1 MKERIQ
7 VRISDKVLKR
17 FRLRVRVITSRVRRV
32 PKSTLVSELYRY
44 MAGWAGHYA
53 RFPGTETQLKD
64 LDGWVRRRLRQWLW
78 VEWKTVGNRRHHL
91 RRGGAKPCDIDRAVH
106 IRSAW
111 RVSTHPAL
119 NVCVSNARIA
129 KAGLRPLISF
139 WQRFA
144 LL

>member
-1 MKERIQ
+1 MQ
-7 VRISDKVLKR
+7 VRISDKTLKR
-17 FRLRVRVITSRVRRV
+17 FRGRVRAITSRVRRV
-32 PKSTLVSELYRY
+32 PRGALVHELDRY

-53 RFPGTETQLKD
+53 RFAGSETQLKS

-78 VEWKTVGNRRHHL
+78 VEWKTAANRRKHL
-91 RRGGAKPCDIDRAVH
+91 LRGGAKPSDVAQAIH

-119 NVCVSNARIA
+119 NVCVNNARITRS
-129 KAGLRPLISF
+129 GLRPLLSF

-144 LL
+144 LS